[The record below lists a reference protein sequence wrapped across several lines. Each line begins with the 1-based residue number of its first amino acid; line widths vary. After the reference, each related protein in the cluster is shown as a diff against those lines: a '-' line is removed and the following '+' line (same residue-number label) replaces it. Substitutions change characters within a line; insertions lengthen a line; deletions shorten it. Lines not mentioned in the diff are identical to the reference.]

1 MGLNDDVDDGLPDL
15 QEGEPN
21 LNPNQPTPEKSLFVP
36 QLEKRDPKDFV
47 EPTNEELFGVGVVKN
62 QVPNINAEFTL
73 LKDNYNKASD
83 LLNVKDALT
92 TSNGIS
98 REDAEVIDSITPGFI
113 NEKKPL
119 GFFTEDK
126 SRTQLNESV
135 NTINKTVDFQ
145 YTTIY
150 ENLKTQIDK
159 YHAILSPV
167 IINMETKLID
177 SAIDLQKDIA
187 SIAESVNVEDTGKFE
202 LVKRFL
208 GRDVSESI
216 LSDDELVDPS
226 IKTILTRIDIF
237 TRTNRNKSMLRS
249 LIAYSQ
255 SRISDVLFNTANY
268 NHNSYAR
275 VIDEHPF
282 LELVKMDH
290 ELIDRGVVGNHLLAV
305 GLDNKSIEYIRTLI
319 GASRNLLNS
328 IVTRKGDIE
337 NFNISRQTMKSKLDY
352 MVAIGGDIT
361 KDYLNIIYILTF
373 IVDYLD
379 FIKDYAKVIKLMV
392 EKKDMIVVS
401 NN

>member
-47 EPTNEELFGVGVVKN
+47 EPTNEELFGIGVVKN

-73 LKDNYNKASD
+73 LKDNYNRASD

-145 YTTIY
+145 YATIY
-150 ENLKTQIDK
+150 ENLQKQIDK

-187 SIAESVNVEDTGKFE
+187 SIAESINVEDTGKFE

-226 IKTILTRIDIF
+226 IKTILTRIDTF

-255 SRISDVLFNTANY
+255 LKISDVLFNTANY

>member
-379 FIKDYAKVIKLMV
+379 FIKDYARVIKLMV